1 METKKERVYSKK
13 EQLAIFFL
21 IGLFLPLTVLL
32 FLVPGSWY
40 QVEGYEDLGVVEFV
54 AVESKNHNKKHY
66 VYYEAA
72 DGSGL
77 GFWEKVLTSMEAR
90 RIAEA
95 GERVRRHVYLA
106 CEKPGLVLSLVRNAG
121 QLFLEEG
128 EEEHLQRKLDGAR
141 KISLLARGVG
151 LCYIGAYAGVTL
163 YRRKRRRAQN

>member
-1 METKKERVYSKK
+1 
-13 EQLAIFFL
+13 
-21 IGLFLPLTVLL
+21 
-32 FLVPGSWY
+32 
-40 QVEGYEDLGVVEFV
+40 
-54 AVESKNHNKKHY
+54 
-66 VYYEAA
+66 
-72 DGSGL
+72 
-77 GFWEKVLTSMEAR
+77 MEAR

>member
-1 METKKERVYSKK
+1 M
-13 EQLAIFFL
+13 
-21 IGLFLPLTVLL
+21 
-32 FLVPGSWY
+32 
-40 QVEGYEDLGVVEFV
+40 

-77 GFWEKVLTSMEAR
+77 GFWEKVLTSKEAR